1 MEKVNSIEFIQRLR
15 NGETPTCPECGEG
28 VVSTENDPQ
37 SSHFFCCDKCSFM
50 INID

>member
-1 MEKVNSIEFIQRLR
+1 MEKVNSIEFIKHLR
-15 NGETPTCPECGEG
+15 EGETTICPECGEG
-28 VVSTENDPQ
+28 VVSTKNDPK